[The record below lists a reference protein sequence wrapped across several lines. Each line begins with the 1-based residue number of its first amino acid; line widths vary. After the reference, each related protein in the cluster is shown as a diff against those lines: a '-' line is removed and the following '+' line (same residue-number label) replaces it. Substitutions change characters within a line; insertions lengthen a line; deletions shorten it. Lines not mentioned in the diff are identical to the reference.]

1 MTACDFKPW
10 HACTWRES
18 ERFIVTT
25 KDAGMEMKMRGAM
38 IMMTRKNRLISPA
51 FDGERCP
58 YLNKL
63 DKGIAPD
70 PLPRIPPFLPERSFS
85 TRATFPVRAASS
97 SSWSLPMVG
106 NQAAPTGELHPE
118 PLRPPPST
126 ERSPLPRPC
135 LRAEHSR
142 DSCSPFQTSRSSSR
156 REEESHL
163 LLVSLDHFWVECG
176 RRGEGERER
185 GRTRPIKNLPPLPC
199 THGLGREDRAGG
211 AGSLGPYGRT
221 GQRG

>member
-18 ERFIVTT
+18 ERFIVTM

-38 IMMTRKNRLISPA
+38 IMMIGKNRLISPA
-51 FDGERCP
+51 FDGEWCP
-58 YLNKL
+58 YLKKL

-97 SSWSLPMVG
+97 SSWSFPMVG
-106 NQAAPTGELHPE
+106 NQAAPDGRAAPRATAAPSLPE
-118 PLRPPPST
+118 RC
-126 ERSPLPRPC
+126 PLPSPC

-156 REEESHL
+156 REEENHL

-176 RRGEGERER
+176 RRGEG
-185 GRTRPIKNLPPLPC
+185 
-199 THGLGREDRAGG
+199 GREGG
-211 AGSLGPYGRT
+211 R
-221 GQRG
+221 GQ